1 MTIRQLKSEAR
12 RLRYAVAHKWNTS
25 LQIRV
30 IGSIFVVCAL
40 VVLIL
45 GLSMISIMTQRLV
58 DAKLDIA
65 NSEIDRA
72 RVTVEQ
78 QISSI
83 DSATSLQ
90 LQVNSARSALAARAG
105 GPVADKAAVYEPVV
119 VVNSDNDADVISS
132 PEGYQIPPRL
142 RRFVSEGQVSYQFT
156 MVDKED
162 GSSVKSLIIGTP
174 TDSGVPELQV
184 YLVLSMENE
193 EQTLALMRG
202 LFAAGGVVLLVL
214 LVGISWLLTQ
224 QITGPVRS
232 ASRIAQRFANGH
244 FRERMVVDGED
255 EMARMAMSFNS
266 MAEELSKQ
274 IDQLKEYGDL
284 QRQFTSDV
292 SHELSTPLTSVR
304 MAAELIVQ
312 QREDLDPLTQ
322 HASDVLI
329 RELDRFEALL
339 KDLLEISKHDAGVAT
354 LSASEVDVRSVIT
367 SAWKQVKHLAE
378 QVGVSV
384 RFDLP
389 QQPVMA
395 TVDARRVERILR
407 NLVANA
413 IDHSEGK
420 PVLVRLRANDEAVA
434 LAVCDNG
441 VGLKSC
447 QEELVFERFWRA
459 DPSRKRHSGGT
470 GLGLAMSRED
480 AQLHGGSLEAIG
492 ELGVG
497 TMFRLTVPRRP
508 HEEYGESPLP
518 LDLIDTS
525 ISVGVTEL
533 HTDEFEALAANTES
547 DEVAEDGV
555 DKPHEPAGASAELP
569 EDAAEDAPAQLP
581 TGAVGAEPAT
591 QVIDEI
597 TDEEWARA
605 ELDAF
610 DDPHPDTSEP
620 GFTGAGAENQAAE
633 CAEGQRPDEPPAV
646 RPPHR
651 DYFADLMEISEEELA
666 AAELEDFGP
675 LEDTDHLDKPDAA
688 EATDQDTTE
697 HTPKEEEN
705 DRRD

>member
-12 RLRYAVAHKWNTS
+12 RLRYTVAHKWNTS

-45 GLSMISIMTQRLV
+45 GLSMISITTQRLV

-72 RVTVEQ
+72 RQTVEQ
-78 QISSI
+78 QIASI

-156 MVDKED
+156 VVDNAD

-174 TDSGVPELQV
+174 TDSGVPDLQV

-232 ASRIAQRFANGH
+232 ASRIAQRFADGH

-304 MAAELIVQ
+304 MAAELIAN
-312 QREDLDPLTQ
+312 QREELDPLTQ

-354 LSASEVDVRSVIT
+354 LSASEGDVRSVVI
-367 SAWKQVKHLAE
+367 AVWKQVKHLAE
-378 QVGVSV
+378 KVGVSV

-389 QQPVMA
+389 QEPVMA
-395 TVDARRVERILR
+395 TVDPRRVERILR

-420 PVLVRLRANDEAVA
+420 PVLVRLRGNEEAVA

-441 VGLKSC
+441 VGLKPS

-480 AQLHGGSLEAIG
+480 AQLHGGRLEAIG
-492 ELGVG
+492 EPGVG
-497 TMFRLTVPRRP
+497 TMFRLTLPRHP
-508 HEEYGESPLP
+508 HEHVENSPLP

-533 HTDEFEALAANTES
+533 PTDEFEAQQAAS
-547 DEVAEDGV
+547 GSALGAAAEEGETT
-555 DKPHEPAGASAELP
+555 EPAAATASP
-569 EDAAEDAPAQLP
+569 AASPATAAPATELSENEI
-581 TGAVGAEPAT
+581 AEIA
-591 QVIDEI
+591 
-597 TDEEWARA
+597 DEEWARA
-605 ELDAF
+605 EFGAF
-610 DDPHPDTSEP
+610 DDPSAEEGKTQPGAVGEEP
-620 GFTGAGAENQAAE
+620 GGEMDSTEASQA
-633 CAEGQRPDEPPAV
+633 

-651 DYFADLMEISEEELA
+651 DYLADLMEISEEELA

-675 LEDTDHLDKPDAA
+675 LEDTEGSEGSADAA
-688 EATDQDTTE
+688 DGPAAGPQEE
-697 HTPKEEEN
+697 PPKLKEDDDDWRE
-705 DRRD
+705 